1 MLAVLSRARA
11 VKGERQA
18 GRSVDNGQTNRSSSL
33 GSFPLPFFE
42 QVPWIHHHSNCFERA
57 RNSFILS
64 RTGARS
70 GGGGYGLLAGD
81 GTEFQF
87 LLLTSNKPN
96 LFSVTQ
102 CLYLQKKEKDPF
114 GQPLPLAHEDI
125 MRSCLSQSCGSLSK
139 SWENMEA

>member
-1 MLAVLSRARA
+1 MAKPIAPALWALSHCL
-11 VKGERQA
+11 
-18 GRSVDNGQTNRSSSL
+18 SL
-33 GSFPLPFFE
+33 NK
-42 QVPWIHHHSNCFERA
+42 WIHHQSNCFERA

-102 CLYLQKKEKDPF
+102 CLYLQKKEKGPF

-125 MRSCLSQSCGSLSK
+125 MRIHEVIFVTELWVPIEVLGKYGGLSIKK
-139 SWENMEA
+139 SPPVLLLVRAWPPC